1 VIFRDKKEF
10 RKYIIEKRDELDKV
24 VKSQR
29 NAKIITKLTDSKYYR
44 CAQTI
49 FVFVSFG
56 SEVDT
61 HGFIEQSLKDG
72 KTVGVPKIITK
83 EQGIEV
89 LKITGLGDLKPGY
102 YGILEPVEGC
112 QPIASDDIDLII
124 MPGVAF
130 DRSGGRIG
138 YGAGYYDRYLAAMTK
153 SVRKIALGYSFQVL
167 DYVPTEDFDIR
178 IDGIITDEEVIETK

>member
-1 VIFRDKKEF
+1 MIFRNKQEF
-10 RKYIIEKRDELDKV
+10 RKYIIEKRDELDKDV
-24 VKSQR
+24 RSQR
-29 NAKIITKLTDSKYYR
+29 NAKIITNLTDSKYYR

-83 EQGIEV
+83 ERGIEV
-89 LKITGLGDLKPGY
+89 FKITGLGDLKSGY
-102 YGILEPVEGC
+102 YGILEPTEGC

-130 DRSGGRIG
+130 DRHGGRIG
-138 YGAGYYDRYLAAMTK
+138 YGAGYYDRYLADMTK

>member
-1 VIFRDKKEF
+1 MIFRDKKEF